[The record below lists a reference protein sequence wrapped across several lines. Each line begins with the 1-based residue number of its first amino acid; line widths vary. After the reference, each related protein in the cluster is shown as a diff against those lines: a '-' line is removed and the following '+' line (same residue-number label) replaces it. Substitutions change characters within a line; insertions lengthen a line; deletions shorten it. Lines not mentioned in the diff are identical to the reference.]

1 MDRRG
6 ATRKKVLKSIK
17 EKEIML
23 YIQRDR
29 DIDITGKQTRF
40 EEKIEKT
47 GREMR

>member
-1 MDRRG
+1 
-6 ATRKKVLKSIK
+6 
-17 EKEIML
+17 ML

-47 GREMR
+47 GREMRQMKDKEKQSRKRERER